1 MDANSIFDA
10 FERISSLSEIVEN
23 RRRKCAQLR
32 GLKAKV
38 CGNCDH
44 WMKSSCGPE
53 KEEKQFKSCGSIA
66 CCDFKIKSWVSEK
79 IDVCSLE
86 LKEIESSI

>member
-1 MDANSIFDA
+1 MDANSIFGA
-10 FERISSLSEIVEN
+10 FEQISNLSEIVEQ
-23 RRRKCAQLR
+23 RRRKYEELR